1 MIDRFTDRLSEYLDG
16 DMDPRDEA
24 LVEAH
29 LVDCATCR
37 ATLAELRAV
46 LARATALPP
55 AEPKS
60 DLWPGIL
67 ARVES
72 DVATAGGNAQAGRD
86 VAAALPGLG
95 SGKADPRARARPRR
109 RISFSVP
116 QLAAASVAL
125 ALASGTAVWM
135 TLNVDRAEPA
145 PEAGVHTLV
154 ENPAIARFV
163 ANEQRNTIAELERAL
178 GEQRDS
184 LDPVTVAVLES
195 NLRIIDAAIAEAVE
209 ALVRDPGNTYL
220 SRHLGNTVEKKIDVL
235 RRAAEVSRSTI

>member
-86 VAAALPGLG
+86 VAAALDR
-95 SGKADPRARARPRR
+95 K
-109 RISFSVP
+109 SV
-116 QLAAASVAL
+116 V
-125 ALASGTAVWM
+125 
-135 TLNVDRAEPA
+135 
-145 PEAGVHTLV
+145 
-154 ENPAIARFV
+154 
-163 ANEQRNTIAELERAL
+163 
-178 GEQRDS
+178 
-184 LDPVTVAVLES
+184 
-195 NLRIIDAAIAEAVE
+195 
-209 ALVRDPGNTYL
+209 
-220 SRHLGNTVEKKIDVL
+220 
-235 RRAAEVSRSTI
+235 